1 MINIKPVLDLR
12 NKFPGT
18 ESISVE
24 QHSSLTDDV
33 EFKLDEADRA
43 AVFTDV
49 RYSADEVFKRIR
61 GRK

>member
-1 MINIKPVLDLR
+1 MSNIRPILELR
-12 NKFPGT
+12 NKFPET
-18 ESISVE
+18 ESMSIE
-24 QHSSLTDDV
+24 QYSSLTDNV

-43 AVFTDV
+43 AASTDV